1 MPTLPTLTITLEPN
15 LAEALKKAAATGG
28 VTMEQM
34 VVDAI
39 EQQLEVALRHRVL
52 LSRLEQMDEHIVALA
67 EYVGDVSAQPT
78 ETQIGSICRFRSGD
92 GDSA

>member
-1 MPTLPTLTITLEPN
+1 MPTLSTLTITLEPN
-15 LAEALKKAAATGG
+15 LAEALKKAAASTG

-34 VVDAI
+34 AVDAI

-67 EYVGDVSAQPT
+67 EFVGDVSAQPT

-92 GDSA
+92 GDIA

>member
-1 MPTLPTLTITLEPN
+1 MPTLPTLTLTLEPN
-15 LAEALKKAAATGG
+15 LAEAIKKAAASTG

-34 VVDAI
+34 AIDAI

-67 EYVGDVSAQPT
+67 EFVGEVSAQPSET
-78 ETQIGSICRFRSGD
+78 EIGSICRFRSGD
-92 GDSA
+92 GDRA